1 MNEESGSESSSVQV
15 NSQNNYKYD
24 KYGFVLVNSIE
35 DLLYDKFNNNMEK
48 DFKYKKKQKD
58 KNDNG
63 YGNNSKRNFLSIPS
77 KRGKKNKDNMDKS
90 MKIILNINNKEKK
103 MFKINPNDSKSI
115 ETNTIK
121 DKETDSKNN
130 NTYKSNKFINK
141 KDRNKKKENEKKKEK
156 YLSHRRDSDDNDD
169 YNDSNYNNNEQFT
182 FCNEE
187 KEKYDKN
194 LEKIRKM
201 KKKFKKKNSI
211 ESHDLE
217 NISENENDMDIYDSN
232 KYYNKSKP
240 KNMKKNCIKNKKLY
254 YYYSLPIL
262 YPCIISKTRKMNPN
276 IKRAV
281 PKSNRVFITKT
292 YENDN
297 KEKNKKILTWPNSTI
312 CYFNRSNKIINVNIH
327 IPMQN
332 VINRNYFCTKEIVDS
347 NKLKYVDKKRLSKNS
362 LEDEDSNNIIIKII
376 NPEKSPFKYG
386 KINIKTGSGKKSASK
401 SKSYVFK
408 IHGSK
413 VKKYLFKNN
422 SALSRSRC
430 LKNKE
435 IRNAFNSKKS
445 KTKSKNKK
453 KETLSPEC
461 ITLRR
466 RKKFGDKIYKKVM
479 KKKALFNPQEYRI
492 SIKTKFKNNMINNLV
507 KDKKEEEKIIRNN
520 SMNRFDLNN
529 NNKNVIYPYIK
540 RTINDENDKNKSLSF
555 LNSQKAYSGYQTLS
569 KYNSHNNNDSHYF
582 PAINSYF
589 H

>member
-1 MNEESGSESSSVQV
+1 
-15 NSQNNYKYD
+15 
-24 KYGFVLVNSIE
+24 
-35 DLLYDKFNNNMEK
+35 
-48 DFKYKKKQKD
+48 
-58 KNDNG
+58 
-63 YGNNSKRNFLSIPS
+63 
-77 KRGKKNKDNMDKS
+77 
-90 MKIILNINNKEKK
+90 
-103 MFKINPNDSKSI
+103 
-115 ETNTIK
+115 
-121 DKETDSKNN
+121 
-130 NTYKSNKFINK
+130 
-141 KDRNKKKENEKKKEK
+141 
-156 YLSHRRDSDDNDD
+156 
-169 YNDSNYNNNEQFT
+169 
-182 FCNEE
+182 
-187 KEKYDKN
+187 
-194 LEKIRKM
+194 
-201 KKKFKKKNSI
+201 
-211 ESHDLE
+211 
-217 NISENENDMDIYDSN
+217 
-232 KYYNKSKP
+232 
-240 KNMKKNCIKNKKLY
+240 
-254 YYYSLPIL
+254 
-262 YPCIISKTRKMNPN
+262 
-276 IKRAV
+276 
-281 PKSNRVFITKT
+281 
-292 YENDN
+292 
-297 KEKNKKILTWPNSTI
+297 
-312 CYFNRSNKIINVNIH
+312 
-327 IPMQN
+327 MQN
-332 VINRNYFCTKEIVDS
+332 VINKNYFCTKEIVDS
-347 NKLKYVDKKRLSKNS
+347 NNLKYIDKKRLSKNS

-453 KETLSPEC
+453 KEKLSPEC

-492 SIKTKFKNNMINNLV
+492 SIKTKFKNNMMNNLV